1 MIFVNIYAARPWV
14 VVILALAAVFIW
26 GLLGR
31 IVPRRV
37 WKPVCG
43 AAALLAT
50 VLVLWLTVWNRTP
63 SEEHVFTWAASYTN
77 EFFREMFMNAVL
89 YVPFGLAACG
99 LIGPWGVL
107 AGFLLSAGVE
117 VWQYATGAG
126 LAQGTDVLCNTLGA
140 AVGMLPVWAN
150 RRLTR
155 KRAEAHD
162 RRGRKD

>member
-1 MIFVNIYAARPWV
+1 MKQFGMVYAMNPCKL
-14 VVILALAAVFIW
+14 LALIACSVLIW

-31 IVPRRV
+31 IAPRRV

-50 VLVLWLTVWNRTP
+50 VLVLGLTVWNRTP
-63 SEEHVFTWAASYTN
+63 SEEHVFTWAAAYTN

-155 KRAEAHD
+155 K
-162 RRGRKD
+162 

>member
-1 MIFVNIYAARPWV
+1 MIFVNIYVARPWV

-63 SEEHVFTWAASYTN
+63 SEEHVFTWAAAHTN

-117 VWQYATGAG
+117 GWQYATGAG

-155 KRAEAHD
+155 K
-162 RRGRKD
+162 

>member
-63 SEEHVFTWAASYTN
+63 SEEHVFTWAAAYTN

-117 VWQYATGAG
+117 GWQYATGAG

-140 AVGMLPVWAN
+140 AVGMLPVWVK
-150 RRLTR
+150 RRLG
-155 KRAEAHD
+155 K
-162 RRGRKD
+162 K

>member
-14 VVILALAAVFIW
+14 VAILALAAVLIW

-43 AAALLAT
+43 VAALLAT

-63 SEEHVFTWAASYTN
+63 SEEHVFTWAAAYTN

-107 AGFLLSAGVE
+107 AGVVLSVGVE

-155 KRAEAHD
+155 K
-162 RRGRKD
+162 

>member
-63 SEEHVFTWAASYTN
+63 SEEHVFTWAAAYTN

-107 AGFLLSAGVE
+107 AGLLLSAGVE

-140 AVGMLPVWAN
+140 AVGMLPVWVN

-155 KRAEAHD
+155 K
-162 RRGRKD
+162 

>member
-14 VVILALAAVFIW
+14 VAILALAAVLIW

-43 AAALLAT
+43 AAAILAI

-63 SEEHVFTWAASYTN
+63 SEEHVFTWAAAYTN

-107 AGFLLSAGVE
+107 AGVVLSFGVE
-117 VWQYATGAG
+117 VWQYVTGAG

-155 KRAEAHD
+155 K
-162 RRGRKD
+162 

>member
-1 MIFVNIYAARPWV
+1 MIFVNIYVARPWV

-63 SEEHVFTWAASYTN
+63 SEEHVFTWAAAYTN

-117 VWQYATGAG
+117 AWQYATGAG

-155 KRAEAHD
+155 K
-162 RRGRKD
+162 

>member
-1 MIFVNIYAARPWV
+1 MIFVNIYVARPWV

-63 SEEHVFTWAASYTN
+63 SEEHVFTWAAAYTN

-107 AGFLLSAGVE
+107 AGFLLSAGIE
-117 VWQYATGAG
+117 GWQYATGAG

-155 KRAEAHD
+155 K
-162 RRGRKD
+162 

>member
-1 MIFVNIYAARPWV
+1 MIFVNIYVARPWV
-14 VVILALAAVFIW
+14 VVILALAAVLIW
-26 GLLGR
+26 GLLGW

-63 SEEHVFTWAASYTN
+63 SEEHVFTWAAAYTN

-155 KRAEAHD
+155 K
-162 RRGRKD
+162 

>member
-1 MIFVNIYAARPWV
+1 MIFVNIYVARPWV
-14 VVILALAAVFIW
+14 VVILALTAVFIW

-37 WKPVCG
+37 WKPVCD

-63 SEEHVFTWAASYTN
+63 SEEHVFTWAAAYTN

-150 RRLTR
+150 RRLT
-155 KRAEAHD
+155 K
-162 RRGRKD
+162 K

>member
-1 MIFVNIYAARPWV
+1 MIFVNIYVARPWV

-63 SEEHVFTWAASYTN
+63 SEEHVFTWAAAYTN

-99 LIGPWGVL
+99 LNGPWGVL

-117 VWQYATGAG
+117 DWQYATGAG

-155 KRAEAHD
+155 K
-162 RRGRKD
+162 

>member
-43 AAALLAT
+43 AAALLAA

-63 SEEHVFTWAASYTN
+63 SEEHVFTWAAAYTN

-99 LIGPWGVL
+99 LFGHWGVV
-107 AGFLLSAGVE
+107 AGLGLSLSIE
-117 VWQYATGAG
+117 IWQYFAGTG

-140 AVGMLPVWAN
+140 AVGMLPVWVN
-150 RRLTR
+150 RRLE
-155 KRAEAHD
+155 K
-162 RRGRKD
+162 K

>member
-1 MIFVNIYAARPWV
+1 MIFVNIYVARPWV

-63 SEEHVFTWAASYTN
+63 SEEHVFTWAAAYTN

-140 AVGMLPVWAN
+140 AVGMLPVWVN
-150 RRLTR
+150 RRLT
-155 KRAEAHD
+155 K
-162 RRGRKD
+162 K

>member
-1 MIFVNIYAARPWV
+1 MIFVNIYVARPWV

-63 SEEHVFTWAASYTN
+63 SEEHVFTWAAAYTN

-99 LIGPWGVL
+99 LNGPWGVL

-117 VWQYATGAG
+117 GWQYATGAG

-155 KRAEAHD
+155 K
-162 RRGRKD
+162 

>member
-63 SEEHVFTWAASYTN
+63 SEEHVFTWAAAYTN

-107 AGFLLSAGVE
+107 AGLLLSVGVE

-150 RRLTR
+150 RRLT
-155 KRAEAHD
+155 K
-162 RRGRKD
+162 K

>member
-1 MIFVNIYAARPWV
+1 MIFVNIYVARPWV

-43 AAALLAT
+43 VAALLAT

-63 SEEHVFTWAASYTN
+63 SEEHVFTWAAAYTN

-107 AGFLLSAGVE
+107 AGFLLSAGIE
-117 VWQYATGAG
+117 GWQYATGAG

-155 KRAEAHD
+155 K
-162 RRGRKD
+162 

>member
-1 MIFVNIYAARPWV
+1 MIFVNIYVARPWV

-63 SEEHVFTWAASYTN
+63 SEEHVFTWAAAYTN

-107 AGFLLSAGVE
+107 AGLLLSVGVE

-150 RRLTR
+150 RRLAR
-155 KRAEAHD
+155 K
-162 RRGRKD
+162 

>member
-1 MIFVNIYAARPWV
+1 MIFVNIYVARPWV

-63 SEEHVFTWAASYTN
+63 SEEHVFTWAAAYTN

-117 VWQYATGAG
+117 GWQYATGAG

-150 RRLTR
+150 RRLT
-155 KRAEAHD
+155 K
-162 RRGRKD
+162 K

>member
-63 SEEHVFTWAASYTN
+63 SEEHVFTWAAAYTN

-126 LAQGTDVLCNTLGA
+126 LAQGTDVLCNTLGS

-150 RRLTR
+150 RGLTR
-155 KRAEAHD
+155 K
-162 RRGRKD
+162 

>member
-63 SEEHVFTWAASYTN
+63 SEEHVFTWAAAYTN

-99 LIGPWGVL
+99 LNGPWGIL
-107 AGFLLSAGVE
+107 AGFLLSVGVE
-117 VWQYATGAG
+117 GWQYATGAG

-155 KRAEAHD
+155 K
-162 RRGRKD
+162 

>member
-31 IVPRRV
+31 IVPQRV

-63 SEEHVFTWAASYTN
+63 SEEHVFTWAAAYTN

-99 LIGPWGVL
+99 LNGPWGVL

-117 VWQYATGAG
+117 GWQYATGAG

-155 KRAEAHD
+155 K
-162 RRGRKD
+162 

>member
-1 MIFVNIYAARPWV
+1 MIFVNIYVARPWV

-63 SEEHVFTWAASYTN
+63 SEEHVFTWAAAYTN

-117 VWQYATGAG
+117 GWQYATGAG

-140 AVGMLPVWAN
+140 AVGMLPIWAN

-155 KRAEAHD
+155 K
-162 RRGRKD
+162 

>member
-1 MIFVNIYAARPWV
+1 MIFVNIYVARPWV

-43 AAALLAT
+43 VAALLAT

-63 SEEHVFTWAASYTN
+63 SEEHVFTWAAAYTN

-107 AGFLLSAGVE
+107 AGFLLSADVE

-155 KRAEAHD
+155 K
-162 RRGRKD
+162 

>member
-14 VVILALAAVFIW
+14 VAILALAAVLIW

-63 SEEHVFTWAASYTN
+63 SEEHVFTWAAAYTN

-99 LIGPWGVL
+99 LIGPWAVL
-107 AGFLLSAGVE
+107 AGFVLSAGVE
-117 VWQYATGAG
+117 LWQYVTGAG

-155 KRAEAHD
+155 K
-162 RRGRKD
+162 

>member
-1 MIFVNIYAARPWV
+1 MIFVNIYVARPWV

-63 SEEHVFTWAASYTN
+63 SEEHVFTWAAAYTN

-99 LIGPWGVL
+99 LNGPWGVL

-155 KRAEAHD
+155 K
-162 RRGRKD
+162 

>member
-1 MIFVNIYAARPWV
+1 MIFVNIYVARPWV

-43 AAALLAT
+43 VAALLAT

-63 SEEHVFTWAASYTN
+63 SEEHVFTWAAAYTN

-117 VWQYATGAG
+117 GWQYATGAG

-155 KRAEAHD
+155 K
-162 RRGRKD
+162 

>member
-63 SEEHVFTWAASYTN
+63 SEEHVFTWAAAYTN

-107 AGFLLSAGVE
+107 AGFLLSAGIE
-117 VWQYATGAG
+117 GWQYATGAG

-150 RRLTR
+150 RRLT
-155 KRAEAHD
+155 K
-162 RRGRKD
+162 K

>member
-1 MIFVNIYAARPWV
+1 MIFVNIYVARPWV

-63 SEEHVFTWAASYTN
+63 SEEHVFTWAAAYTN

-140 AVGMLPVWAN
+140 AVGMLPVWVN
-150 RRLTR
+150 RRLE
-155 KRAEAHD
+155 K
-162 RRGRKD
+162 K

>member
-1 MIFVNIYAARPWV
+1 MIFVNIYVARPWV

-43 AAALLAT
+43 VAALLAT

-63 SEEHVFTWAASYTN
+63 SEEHVFTWAAAYTN

-117 VWQYATGAG
+117 GWQYATGAG

-140 AVGMLPVWAN
+140 AVGMLPIWAN
-150 RRLTR
+150 RWLTR
-155 KRAEAHD
+155 K
-162 RRGRKD
+162 

>member
-50 VLVLWLTVWNRTP
+50 VLVLWLTVWNRTL
-63 SEEHVFTWAASYTN
+63 SEEHVFTWAAAYTN

-107 AGFLLSAGVE
+107 AGFLLSAVVE
-117 VWQYATGAG
+117 GWQYATGAG

-155 KRAEAHD
+155 K
-162 RRGRKD
+162 

>member
-43 AAALLAT
+43 AAALLAA

-63 SEEHVFTWAASYTN
+63 SEEHVFTWAAAYTN

-117 VWQYATGAG
+117 GWQYATGAG

-140 AVGMLPVWAN
+140 VVGMLPVWAN

-155 KRAEAHD
+155 K
-162 RRGRKD
+162 

>member
-1 MIFVNIYAARPWV
+1 MIFVNIYVARPWV

-63 SEEHVFTWAASYTN
+63 SEEHVFTWAAAYTN

-107 AGFLLSAGVE
+107 AGFLLSAGIE
-117 VWQYATGAG
+117 GWQYATGAG

-150 RRLTR
+150 RRLT
-155 KRAEAHD
+155 K
-162 RRGRKD
+162 K

>member
-63 SEEHVFTWAASYTN
+63 SEEHVFTWAAAYTN

-107 AGFLLSAGVE
+107 AGFLLSVGVE

-140 AVGMLPVWAN
+140 ADGMLPVWAN

-155 KRAEAHD
+155 K
-162 RRGRKD
+162 

>member
-1 MIFVNIYAARPWV
+1 MIFVNIYVARPWV

-63 SEEHVFTWAASYTN
+63 SEEHVFTWAAAYTN

-107 AGFLLSAGVE
+107 AGFLLSVGVE
-117 VWQYATGAG
+117 GWQYATGAG

-155 KRAEAHD
+155 K
-162 RRGRKD
+162 

>member
-1 MIFVNIYAARPWV
+1 MIFVNIYVARPWV

-43 AAALLAT
+43 AAVLLAT

-63 SEEHVFTWAASYTN
+63 SEEHVFTWAAAYTN

-117 VWQYATGAG
+117 GWQYATGAG

-155 KRAEAHD
+155 K
-162 RRGRKD
+162 

>member
-63 SEEHVFTWAASYTN
+63 SEEHVFTWAAAYTN

-89 YVPFGLAACG
+89 YVPLGLAACG

-117 VWQYATGAG
+117 GWQYATGAG

-155 KRAEAHD
+155 K
-162 RRGRKD
+162 

>member
-1 MIFVNIYAARPWV
+1 MIFVNIYVARPWG

-63 SEEHVFTWAASYTN
+63 SEEHVFTWAAAYTN

-99 LIGPWGVL
+99 LNGPWGVL

-155 KRAEAHD
+155 K
-162 RRGRKD
+162 

>member
-1 MIFVNIYAARPWV
+1 MIFVNIYVARPWV
-14 VVILALAAVFIW
+14 VAILALAAVLIW

-43 AAALLAT
+43 VAALLAT

-63 SEEHVFTWAASYTN
+63 SEEHVFTWAAAYTN

-107 AGFLLSAGVE
+107 AGFVLSFGVE

-155 KRAEAHD
+155 K
-162 RRGRKD
+162 

>member
-1 MIFVNIYAARPWV
+1 MIFVNIYVARPWV
-14 VVILALAAVFIW
+14 VVILALAAVLIW

-63 SEEHVFTWAASYTN
+63 SEEHVFTWAAAYTN

-150 RRLTR
+150 CRLTR
-155 KRAEAHD
+155 K
-162 RRGRKD
+162 